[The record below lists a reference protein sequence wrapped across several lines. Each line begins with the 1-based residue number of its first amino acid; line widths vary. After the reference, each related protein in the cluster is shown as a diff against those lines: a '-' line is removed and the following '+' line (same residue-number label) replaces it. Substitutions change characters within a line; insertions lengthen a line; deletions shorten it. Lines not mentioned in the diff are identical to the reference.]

1 MRARSPACTAAC
13 IIGLFIGIESIAL
26 AQTAT
31 RYPVRPVR
39 MIVPFGPGG
48 AGDFVARVLQP
59 AMSDALGQQVIVENR
74 AGASGNVGV
83 EVAINA
89 TPDGHVFLLGNI
101 GAIAIN
107 PNAIPGTT
115 IRPLRDLVAVT
126 QVVDVPG
133 SLIVHPSITAT
144 TVSELTA
151 HLKARSGQ
159 INFGSSGGAGQN
171 RLDTELFMQ
180 QTGTRMVHVPYKGGA
195 GQAVTA
201 LLGNEVQLLMVTF
214 SSAVN
219 HVKAGRLRMIGV
231 IAPERLPVMPE
242 MPTLR
247 EQGLKTMVNGS
258 WQGIYLPRKTPGDIV
273 AKLFDSTVSA
283 VRQPEVARRL
293 ADGGV
298 TPMVSASPKAFMEF
312 TAAETERFGRLIRDA
327 KLDLE

>member
-1 MRARSPACTAAC
+1 MRALRPLGALTCVLGLLVAAQGIAMAQGTA
-13 IIGLFIGIESIAL
+13 
-26 AQTAT
+26 
-31 RYPVRPVR
+31 RYPVRPLR

-59 AMSDALGQQVIVENR
+59 ALSDALGQQVIVENR
-74 AGASGNVGV
+74 AGANGNVGV

-107 PNAIPGTT
+107 PNAMPGVT
-115 IRPLRDLVAVT
+115 IKPLRDLVAVT

-133 SLIVHPSITAT
+133 SLIVHPSISAT
-144 TVSELTA
+144 TVAELTA
-151 HLKARSGQ
+151 YLKARSGQ
-159 INFGSSGGAGQN
+159 VNFGSSGGAGQN
-171 RLDTELFMQ
+171 RLETELFMQ
-180 QTGTRMVHVPYKGGA
+180 HTGTRMVHIPYKGGA

-214 SSAVN
+214 SSAFN

-258 WQGIYLPRKTPGDIV
+258 WQGIYLPRNTSGDV
-273 AKLFDSTVSA
+273 VKRLFDSTVSA
-283 VRQPEVARRL
+283 VRHPEVARRL
-293 ADGGV
+293 SDGGV
-298 TPMVSASPKAFMEF
+298 TPLVSASPKAFQEF
-312 TAAETERFGRLIRDA
+312 TTAETERFGRLIKDA